1 VSNPVNV
8 QVKNRNNMP
17 AAVLIKKFNRA
28 VKREGIIQEVR
39 ERRYYTKPS
48 DKRRRERKRRMK
60 LIKKMSQERNR

>member
-1 VSNPVNV
+1 MSNPVNV

-17 AAVLIKKFNRA
+17 VVALIKKFNRA

>member
-1 VSNPVNV
+1 MPVV
-8 QVKNRNNMP
+8 
-17 AAVLIKKFNRA
+17 ALIKKFNRA